1 MRFLLAL
8 TLEGIPPYG
17 SRPNL
22 TVGIAEGKVEEYLL
36 PVKYRDLMDEHF
48 VYECEVT
55 RNSTLDFGDTEYYDF
70 HQCEQMSF
78 WLEKRLSR
86 KNLNKDLR
94 KIFSLL
100 KTLTDKAVEL
110 KTGIEIEI

>member
-1 MRFLLAL
+1 M
-8 TLEGIPPYG
+8 
-17 SRPNL
+17 
-22 TVGIAEGKVEEYLL
+22 IASALL
-36 PVKYRDLMDEHF
+36 PLSFKCSISLI
-48 VYECEVT
+48 EVSLPSFT
-55 RNSTLDFGDTEYYDF
+55 VTSTLDFGDTEYYDF